1 MIIEKDNQ
9 LDDFLLENHNKDCFI
24 IPILS
29 DVNRHLLDNSLCAI
43 YVKIVDGEDGLLCF
57 NHGETLKISLE
68 KLLTINKFSSIFVHD
83 KKQLSHV
90 LEFGIDTPSGNV
102 LKDEVMKK
110 VVDVNLQHYMD
121 KNEPLSI
128 EEISTNTHDYF
139 YRVMWKM
146 KNTNRIIPILKHL
159 ELCREQVKLLEKNY
173 KLPIHEEYNNEIIE
187 NLSFVEKS
195 GLRKDDKIVFSEYNL
210 YTSTGRPSNRFG
222 GINFAALNKKD
233 ESRKPYTSRFQ
244 DGILVE
250 YDYDAYHLRLIG
262 HILDYKFPKGS
273 VHEHM
278 SEFYGDV
285 DYETSKSTSFQYLYG
300 RIPQEVI
307 DTNPFFFRVNNYIN
321 EIWSDFKRRD
331 FVESNIYNK
340 RIYKKNLSAMNRN
353 KLFNYMIQ
361 LLETENNMKVMSELI
376 PFLKDKQ
383 SKLILY
389 SYDSFLFDFKLTDGL
404 DFLKGVKEILEQDGV
419 FPTKSSKG
427 LNYHEMEDITEKL

>member
-9 LDDFLLENHNKDCFI
+9 LDDFLLENQNKDCFI

-29 DVNRHLLDNSLCAI
+29 DVNRHPLENTLCAV
-43 YVKIVDGEDGLLCF
+43 YVKIVDGDEGLLCF
-57 NHGETLKISLE
+57 NHGETLKLHSK
-68 KLLTINKFSSIFVHD
+68 KLLTLDKLGRKFVRD
-83 KKQLSHV
+83 KKQLNHIV
-90 LEFGIDTPSGNV
+90 KLED
-102 LKDEVMKK
+102 
-110 VVDVNLQHYMD
+110 VVDVNLQYYMS
-121 KNEPLSI
+121 KNEPLDWD
-128 EEISTNTHDYF
+128 ELSTNTHDYF

-159 ELCREQVKLLEKNY
+159 ELCREQVKVLERY
-173 KLPIHEEYNNEIIE
+173 FDLPIHKEYNDEIIDS
-187 NLSFVEKS
+187 LSFVESS
-195 GLRKDDKIVFSEYNL
+195 GLRRDDEMVYSEYNL
-210 YTSTGRPSNRFG
+210 FTSTGRPSNRFG

-250 YDYDAYHLRLIG
+250 FDYDAYHLRLIG
-262 HILDYKFPKGS
+262 HILDYQFPKGS

-300 RIPQEVI
+300 RIPQQVI
-307 DTNPFFFRVNNYIN
+307 DTNPFFSRVDKYIGK
-321 EIWSDFKRRD
+321 IWGKFKTQQFIESD
-331 FVESNIYNK
+331 IYNK
-340 RIYKKNLSAMNRN
+340 RIYRKNLSAMNRN

>member
-1 MIIEKDNQ
+1 MIIEKNNQ
-9 LDDFLLENHNKDCFI
+9 LDDFLLKNESQDCFI

-29 DVNRHLLDNSLCAI
+29 DVNLHPLQNSLCAI
-43 YVKIVDGEDGLLCF
+43 YIKIVGGEERMLCF
-57 NHGETLKISLE
+57 NHGETLKLNSK
-68 KLLTINKFSSIFVHD
+68 KLLDLDKLGRKFVRD
-83 KKQLSHV
+83 KKQLNHIV
-90 LEFGIDTPSGNV
+90 KLD
-102 LKDEVMKK
+102 D
-110 VVDVNLQHYMD
+110 VVDVNLQYYMN
-121 KNEPLSI
+121 KNEPLEW
-128 EEISTNTHDYF
+128 EELSTNTHDYF
-139 YRVMWKM
+139 HRVMWKM

-159 ELCREQVKLLEKNY
+159 ELCREQVRMLEKY
-173 KLPIHEEYNNEIIE
+173 YELPIHEDYNNEIID
-187 NLSFVEKS
+187 NLSFVEGS
-195 GLRKDDKIVFSEYNL
+195 GLRRGDDMVFSEYNL
-210 YTSTGRPSNRFG
+210 STSPGRPSNRFG

-233 ESRKPYTSRFQ
+233 ESRKPYKSRFQ

-250 YDYDAYHLRLIG
+250 FDYAAYHLRLIG

-300 RIPQEVI
+300 RIPQQVI
-307 DTNPFFFRVNNYIN
+307 DTNPFFSRVNKYIN
-321 EIWSDFKRRD
+321 EIWGEFKRGD
-331 FVESNIYNK
+331 FIKSNIYNK
-340 RIYKKNLSAMNRN
+340 RIYKKNLQAMNRN

-361 LLETENNMKVMSELI
+361 LLETENNMKVMTQLI

-404 DFLKGVKEILEQDGV
+404 DFLKSVKQILEQDGV

-427 LNYHEMEDITEKL
+427 LNYHEMKDITEKL

>member
-1 MIIEKDNQ
+1 MEKYYQ
-9 LDDFLLENHNKDCFI
+9 
-24 IPILS
+24 
-29 DVNRHLLDNSLCAI
+29 
-43 YVKIVDGEDGLLCF
+43 
-57 NHGETLKISLE
+57 
-68 KLLTINKFSSIFVHD
+68 
-83 KKQLSHV
+83 
-90 LEFGIDTPSGNV
+90 
-102 LKDEVMKK
+102 
-110 VVDVNLQHYMD
+110 
-121 KNEPLSI
+121 
-128 EEISTNTHDYF
+128 
-139 YRVMWKM
+139 
-146 KNTNRIIPILKHL
+146 
-159 ELCREQVKLLEKNY
+159 
-173 KLPIHEEYNNEIIE
+173 LPIHEQYNDEIID
-187 NLSFVEKS
+187 NLSFIESS
-195 GLRKDDKIVFSEYNL
+195 GLRKDDEMVYSEYNL

-250 YDYDAYHLRLIG
+250 FDYDAYHLRLIG

-307 DTNPFFFRVNNYIN
+307 DTNPFFSRVNDYIN
-321 EIWSDFKRRD
+321 EIWGEFKRED
-331 FVESNIYNK
+331 FIKSNIYNK

-376 PFLKDKQ
+376 PFLKGKQ

-404 DFLKGVKEILEQDGV
+404 DFLKSVKQILEQGGV
-419 FPTKSSKG
+419 FPTKSSRG

>member
-1 MIIEKDNQ
+1 MIIEKNNQ
-9 LDDFLLENHNKDCFI
+9 LDDFLLKNESQDCFI

-29 DVNRHLLDNSLCAI
+29 DVNLHPLQNSLCAI
-43 YVKIVDGEDGLLCF
+43 YIKIVGGEERMLCF
-57 NHGETLKISLE
+57 NHGETLKLNSK
-68 KLLTINKFSSIFVHD
+68 KLLDLDKLGRKFVRD
-83 KKQLSHV
+83 KKQLNHIV
-90 LEFGIDTPSGNV
+90 KLD
-102 LKDEVMKK
+102 D
-110 VVDVNLQHYMD
+110 VVDVNLQYYMN
-121 KNEPLSI
+121 KNEPLEW
-128 EEISTNTHDYF
+128 EELSTNTHDYF
-139 YRVMWKM
+139 HRVMWKM

-159 ELCREQVKLLEKNY
+159 ELCREQVRMLEKY
-173 KLPIHEEYNNEIIE
+173 YELPIHEDYNNEIID
-187 NLSFVEKS
+187 NLSFVEGS
-195 GLRKDDKIVFSEYNL
+195 GLRRGDDMVFSEYNL

-233 ESRKPYTSRFQ
+233 ESRKPYKSRFQ

-250 YDYDAYHLRLIG
+250 FDYDAYHLRLIG

-285 DYETSKSTSFQYLYG
+285 DYETSKSTSFQYVYG
-300 RIPQEVI
+300 RIPQQVI
-307 DTNPFFFRVNNYIN
+307 DTNPFFSRVDKYIGK
-321 EIWSDFKRRD
+321 IWGKFKTQQFIESD
-331 FVESNIYNK
+331 IYNK
-340 RIYKKNLSAMNRN
+340 RIYRKNLSAMNRN

-404 DFLKGVKEILEQDGV
+404 DFLKGVKGILEQDGV

>member
-1 MIIEKDNQ
+1 VIIEKNNQ
-9 LDDFLLENHNKDCFI
+9 LDDFLLENQNKDCFI

-29 DVNRHLLDNSLCAI
+29 DVNLHPLQNSLSAI
-43 YVKIVDGEDGLLCF
+43 YVKIVDGEERILCF
-57 NHGETLKISLE
+57 NHGETLKLNSK
-68 KLLTINKFSSIFVHD
+68 KLLDLDKLGRKFVRD
-83 KKQLSHV
+83 KKQLNHIV
-90 LEFGIDTPSGNV
+90 KLND
-102 LKDEVMKK
+102 
-110 VVDVNLQHYMD
+110 VVDVNLQYYMS
-121 KNEPLSI
+121 KNEPLEW
-128 EEISTNTHDYF
+128 EELSTNTHDYF
-139 YRVMWKM
+139 HRVMWKM

-159 ELCREQVKLLEKNY
+159 ELCREQVMMLEKHY
-173 KLPIHEEYNNEIIE
+173 KLPIHEAYNNEIIE
-187 NLSFVEKS
+187 NLSFIESS
-195 GLRKDDKIVFSEYNL
+195 GLRKDDDMVFSEYNL
-210 YTSTGRPSNRFG
+210 FTSTGRPSNRFG

-250 YDYDAYHLRLIG
+250 FDYDAYHLRLIG
-262 HILDYKFPKGS
+262 HILDYQFPKGS

-300 RIPQEVI
+300 RIPQQVI
-307 DTNPFFFRVNNYIN
+307 DTNPFFSRVNKYIN
-321 EIWSDFKRRD
+321 EIWGEFKRED
-331 FVESNIYNK
+331 FVKSNIYNK

-361 LLETENNMKVMSELI
+361 LLETENNMKVMTQLI

-404 DFLKGVKEILEQDGV
+404 DFLKSVKQILEQDGV

-427 LNYHEMEDITEKL
+427 LNYHEMKDITEKL

>member
-1 MIIEKDNQ
+1 MIIEKNNQ
-9 LDDFLLENHNKDCFI
+9 LDDFLLKNESQDCFI

-29 DVNRHLLDNSLCAI
+29 DVNLHPLQNSLCAI
-43 YVKIVDGEDGLLCF
+43 YIKIVGGEERMLCF
-57 NHGETLKISLE
+57 NHGETLKLNSK
-68 KLLTINKFSSIFVHD
+68 KLLDLDKLGRKFVRD
-83 KKQLSHV
+83 KKQLNHIV
-90 LEFGIDTPSGNV
+90 KLD
-102 LKDEVMKK
+102 D
-110 VVDVNLQHYMD
+110 VVDVNLQYYMN
-121 KNEPLSI
+121 KNEPLEW
-128 EEISTNTHDYF
+128 EELSTNTHDYF
-139 YRVMWKM
+139 HRVMWKM

-159 ELCREQVKLLEKNY
+159 ELCREQVRMLEKY
-173 KLPIHEEYNNEIIE
+173 YELPIHEDYNNEIID
-187 NLSFVEKS
+187 NLSFVEGS
-195 GLRKDDKIVFSEYNL
+195 GLRRGDDMVFSEYNL

-233 ESRKPYTSRFQ
+233 ESRKPYKSRFQ

-250 YDYDAYHLRLIG
+250 FDYDAYHLRLIG

-300 RIPQEVI
+300 RIPQQVI
-307 DTNPFFFRVNNYIN
+307 DTNPFFSRVNKYIN
-321 EIWSDFKRRD
+321 EIWGEFKRGD
-331 FVESNIYNK
+331 FIKSNIYNK
-340 RIYKKNLSAMNRN
+340 RIYKKNLQAMNRN

-361 LLETENNMKVMSELI
+361 LLETENNMKVMTQLI

-383 SKLILY
+383 SKLILC

-404 DFLKGVKEILEQDGV
+404 DFLKSVKQILEQDGV

-427 LNYHEMEDITEKL
+427 LNYHEMKDITEKL

>member
-1 MIIEKDNQ
+1 MIIEKNNQ
-9 LDDFLLENHNKDCFI
+9 LDDFLLKNESQDCFI

-29 DVNRHLLDNSLCAI
+29 DVNLHPLQNSLCAI
-43 YVKIVDGEDGLLCF
+43 YIKIVGGEERMLCF
-57 NHGETLKISLE
+57 NHGETLKLNSK
-68 KLLTINKFSSIFVHD
+68 KLMDLDKLGSKFVRD
-83 KKQLSHV
+83 KKQLNHIV
-90 LEFGIDTPSGNV
+90 KLD
-102 LKDEVMKK
+102 D
-110 VVDVNLQHYMD
+110 VVDVNLQYYMN
-121 KNEPLSI
+121 KNEPLEW
-128 EEISTNTHDYF
+128 EELSTNTHDYF
-139 YRVMWKM
+139 HRVMWKM

-159 ELCREQVKLLEKNY
+159 ELCREQVRMLEKY
-173 KLPIHEEYNNEIIE
+173 YELPIHEDYNNEIID
-187 NLSFVEKS
+187 NLSFVEGS
-195 GLRKDDKIVFSEYNL
+195 GLRRGDDMVFSEYNL

-233 ESRKPYTSRFQ
+233 ESRKPYKSRFQ

-250 YDYDAYHLRLIG
+250 FDYDAYHLRLIG

-300 RIPQEVI
+300 RIPQQVI
-307 DTNPFFFRVNNYIN
+307 DTNPFFSRVNKYIN
-321 EIWSDFKRRD
+321 EIWGEFKRGD
-331 FVESNIYNK
+331 FIKSNIYNK
-340 RIYKKNLSAMNRN
+340 RIYKKNLQAMNRN

-361 LLETENNMKVMSELI
+361 LLETENNMKVMTQLI

-404 DFLKGVKEILEQDGV
+404 DFLKSVKQILEQDGV

-427 LNYHEMEDITEKL
+427 LNYHEMKDITEKL

>member
-1 MIIEKDNQ
+1 VIIEKDNQ
-9 LDDFLLENHNKDCFI
+9 LDDFLLENQNKDCFI

-29 DVNRHLLDNSLCAI
+29 DVNRHPLENTLCAV
-43 YVKIVDGEDGLLCF
+43 YVKIVDGDEGLLCF
-57 NHGETLKISLE
+57 NHGETLKLSLE
-68 KLLTINKFSSIFVHD
+68 KLLTLDKLGRKFVRD
-83 KKQLSHV
+83 KKQLNHIV
-90 LEFGIDTPSGNV
+90 KLKNV
-102 LKDEVMKK
+102 I
-110 VVDVNLQHYMD
+110 DVNLQYYMD
-121 KNEPLSI
+121 KNEPL
-128 EEISTNTHDYF
+128 EWDELSTNTHDYF

-146 KNTNRIIPILKHL
+146 KNTNRIIPIFKHL
-159 ELCREQVKLLEKNY
+159 ELCREQVKVLEKY
-173 KLPIHEEYNNEIIE
+173 YQLPIHKQYNDEIIN
-187 NLSFVEKS
+187 NLSFIESS
-195 GLRKDDKIVFSEYNL
+195 GLRKDDEMVYSEYNL

-250 YDYDAYHLRLIG
+250 FDYDAYHLRLIG

-300 RIPQEVI
+300 RIPQQVI
-307 DTNPFFFRVNNYIN
+307 DTNPFFSRVNNYIT
-321 EIWSDFKRRD
+321 EIWGEFKRED
-331 FVESNIYNK
+331 FIKSNIYNK

-419 FPTKSSKG
+419 FPTKSSRG

>member
-1 MIIEKDNQ
+1 MIIEKNNQ
-9 LDDFLLENHNKDCFI
+9 LDDFLLKNESQDCFI

-29 DVNRHLLDNSLCAI
+29 DVNLHPLQNSLCAI
-43 YVKIVDGEDGLLCF
+43 YIKIVGGEERMLCF
-57 NHGETLKISLE
+57 NHGETLKLNSK
-68 KLLTINKFSSIFVHD
+68 KLLDLDKLGRKFVRD
-83 KKQLSHV
+83 KKQLNHIV
-90 LEFGIDTPSGNV
+90 KLND
-102 LKDEVMKK
+102 
-110 VVDVNLQHYMD
+110 VVDVNLQYYMN
-121 KNEPLSI
+121 KNEPLEW
-128 EEISTNTHDYF
+128 EELSTNTHDYF
-139 YRVMWKM
+139 HRVMWKM

-159 ELCREQVKLLEKNY
+159 ELCREQVRMLEKY
-173 KLPIHEEYNNEIIE
+173 YELPIHEDYNNEIID
-187 NLSFVEKS
+187 NLSFVEGS
-195 GLRKDDKIVFSEYNL
+195 GLRRGDDMVFSEYNL

-233 ESRKPYTSRFQ
+233 ESRKPYKSRFQ

-250 YDYDAYHLRLIG
+250 FDYDAYHLRLIG

-300 RIPQEVI
+300 RIPQQVI
-307 DTNPFFFRVNNYIN
+307 DTNPFFSRVNKYIN
-321 EIWSDFKRRD
+321 EIWGEFKRGD
-331 FVESNIYNK
+331 FIKSNIYNK
-340 RIYKKNLSAMNRN
+340 RIYKKNLQAMNRN

-361 LLETENNMKVMSELI
+361 LLETENNMKVMTQLI

-404 DFLKGVKEILEQDGV
+404 DFLKSVKQILEQDGV

-427 LNYHEMEDITEKL
+427 LNYHEMKDITEKL

>member
-1 MIIEKDNQ
+1 VIIEKDSQ
-9 LDDFLLENHNKDCFI
+9 LDDFLLKNQDKDCFI

-29 DVNRHLLDNSLCAI
+29 DVNRHPLENSLCAV
-43 YVKIVDGEDGLLCF
+43 YVKIVDGEEGLLCF
-57 NHGETLKISLE
+57 NHGETLKLSLE
-68 KLLTINKFSSIFVHD
+68 KLLTLDKLGRKFVRD
-83 KKQLSHV
+83 KKQINHIVKL
-90 LEFGIDTPSGNV
+90 TNV
-102 LKDEVMKK
+102 I
-110 VVDVNLQHYMD
+110 DVNLQYYMS
-121 KNEPLSI
+121 KNEPLDLD
-128 EEISTNTHDYF
+128 ELSTNTHDYF

-159 ELCREQVKLLEKNY
+159 ELCRRQVKLLEKY
-173 KLPIHEEYNNEIIE
+173 YDLPIHEEYNDEIID
-187 NLSFVEKS
+187 NLSFVESS
-195 GLRKDDKIVFSEYNL
+195 GLRKDDEIVYSEYNL
-210 YTSTGRPSNRFG
+210 FTSTGRPSNRFG

-250 YDYDAYHLRLIG
+250 FDYDAYHLRLIG
-262 HILDYKFPKGS
+262 HILDYQFPKGS

-300 RIPQEVI
+300 RIPQQVI
-307 DTNPFFFRVNNYIN
+307 DTNPFFSRVNKYIG
-321 EIWSDFKRRD
+321 EIWGKFKTQQFIESD
-331 FVESNIYNK
+331 IYNK
-340 RIYKKNLSAMNRN
+340 RIYRKNLSAMNRN

-376 PFLKDKQ
+376 PYLKDKQ

>member
-9 LDDFLLENHNKDCFI
+9 LDDFLLENQNKDCFI

-29 DVNRHLLDNSLCAI
+29 DVNRHPLENTLCAV
-43 YVKIVDGEDGLLCF
+43 YVKIVDGEEGLLCF
-57 NHGETLKISLE
+57 NHGETLKLSLE
-68 KLLTINKFSSIFVHD
+68 KLLTLDKLGRKFVRD
-83 KKQLSHV
+83 KKQLNHIV
-90 LEFGIDTPSGNV
+90 KLED
-102 LKDEVMKK
+102 
-110 VVDVNLQHYMD
+110 VVDVNLQYYMS
-121 KNEPLSI
+121 KNEPLDWD
-128 EEISTNTHDYF
+128 ELSTNTHDYF

-159 ELCREQVKLLEKNY
+159 ELCREQVKVLERY
-173 KLPIHEEYNNEIIE
+173 FDLPIHKEYNDEIIDS
-187 NLSFVEKS
+187 LSFVESS
-195 GLRKDDKIVFSEYNL
+195 GLRKDDEMVYSEYNL
-210 YTSTGRPSNRFG
+210 FTSTGRPSNRFG

-250 YDYDAYHLRLIG
+250 FDYDAYHLRLIG
-262 HILDYKFPKGS
+262 HILDYQFPKGS

-300 RIPQEVI
+300 RIPQQVI
-307 DTNPFFFRVNNYIN
+307 DTNPFFSRVDKYIGK
-321 EIWSDFKRRD
+321 IWGKFKTQQFIESD
-331 FVESNIYNK
+331 IYNK
-340 RIYKKNLSAMNRN
+340 RIYRKNLSAMNRN

-404 DFLKGVKEILEQDGV
+404 DFLKGVKEILEQNGV

>member
-9 LDDFLLENHNKDCFI
+9 LDDFLLENQNKDCFL

-29 DVNRHLLDNSLCAI
+29 DVNRHPLENTLCAV
-43 YVKIVDGEDGLLCF
+43 YVKIIDGNEGLLCF
-57 NHGETLKISLE
+57 NHGETLKLSLE
-68 KLLTINKFSSIFVHD
+68 KVLTLDKLGRKFVRD
-83 KKQLSHV
+83 KKQLNHIV
-90 LEFGIDTPSGNV
+90 KLED
-102 LKDEVMKK
+102 
-110 VVDVNLQHYMD
+110 VVDVNLQYYMS
-121 KNEPLSI
+121 KNEPLDWD
-128 EEISTNTHDYF
+128 ELSTNTHDYF

-159 ELCREQVKLLEKNY
+159 ELCREQVEILERYFN
-173 KLPIHEEYNNEIIE
+173 LPIHEEYNDEIIDS
-187 NLSFVEKS
+187 LSFIESS
-195 GLRKDDKIVFSEYNL
+195 GLRKDDEMVYSEYNL
-210 YTSTGRPSNRFG
+210 FTSTGRPSNRFG

-250 YDYDAYHLRLIG
+250 FDYDAYHLRLIG
-262 HILDYKFPKGS
+262 HILDYQFPKGS

-300 RIPQEVI
+300 RIPQQVI
-307 DTNPFFFRVNNYIN
+307 DTNPFFSRVDKYIGK
-321 EIWSDFKRRD
+321 IWGKFKTQQFIESD
-331 FVESNIYNK
+331 IYNK
-340 RIYKKNLSAMNRN
+340 RIYRKNLSAMNRN

>member
-1 MIIEKDNQ
+1 MIIEKNNQ
-9 LDDFLLENHNKDCFI
+9 LDDFLLKNESQDCFI

-29 DVNRHLLDNSLCAI
+29 DVNLHPLQNSLCAI
-43 YVKIVDGEDGLLCF
+43 YIKIVGGEERMLCF
-57 NHGETLKISLE
+57 NHGETLKLNSK
-68 KLLTINKFSSIFVHD
+68 KLLDLDKLGRKFVRD
-83 KKQLSHV
+83 KKQLNHIV
-90 LEFGIDTPSGNV
+90 KLD
-102 LKDEVMKK
+102 D
-110 VVDVNLQHYMD
+110 VVDVNLQYYMN
-121 KNEPLSI
+121 KNEPLEW
-128 EEISTNTHDYF
+128 EELSTNTHDYF
-139 YRVMWKM
+139 HRVMWKM

-159 ELCREQVKLLEKNY
+159 ELCREQVRMLEKY
-173 KLPIHEEYNNEIIE
+173 YELPIHEDYNNEIID
-187 NLSFVEKS
+187 NLSFVEGS
-195 GLRKDDKIVFSEYNL
+195 GLRRGDDMVFSEYNL

-233 ESRKPYTSRFQ
+233 ESRKPYKSRFQ

-250 YDYDAYHLRLIG
+250 FDYDAYHLRLIG

-300 RIPQEVI
+300 RIPQQVI
-307 DTNPFFFRVNNYIN
+307 DTNPFFSRVNKYIN
-321 EIWSDFKRRD
+321 EIWGEFKRGD
-331 FVESNIYNK
+331 FIKSNIYNK
-340 RIYKKNLSAMNRN
+340 RIYKKNLQAMNRN

-361 LLETENNMKVMSELI
+361 LLETENNMKVMTQLI

-404 DFLKGVKEILEQDGV
+404 DFLKSVKQILEQDGV
-419 FPTKSSKG
+419 FPTKTSKG
-427 LNYHEMEDITEKL
+427 LNYHEMEDITERL

>member
-1 MIIEKDNQ
+1 MIIEKNNQ
-9 LDDFLLENHNKDCFI
+9 LDDFLVKNESQDCFI

-29 DVNRHLLDNSLCAI
+29 DVNLHPLDNSLCAI
-43 YVKIVDGEDGLLCF
+43 YIKIVGGEERMLCF
-57 NHGETLKISLE
+57 NHGETLKLNSK
-68 KLLTINKFSSIFVHD
+68 KLLDLDKLGRKFVRD
-83 KKQLSHV
+83 KKQLNHIV
-90 LEFGIDTPSGNV
+90 KLD
-102 LKDEVMKK
+102 D
-110 VVDVNLQHYMD
+110 VVDVNLQYYMN
-121 KNEPLSI
+121 KNEPLEW
-128 EEISTNTHDYF
+128 EELSTNTHDYF
-139 YRVMWKM
+139 HRVMWKM

-159 ELCREQVKLLEKNY
+159 ELCREQVRMLEKY
-173 KLPIHEEYNNEIIE
+173 YELPIHEDYNNEIID
-187 NLSFVEKS
+187 NLSFVEGS
-195 GLRKDDKIVFSEYNL
+195 GLRRGDDMVFSEYNL

-233 ESRKPYTSRFQ
+233 ESRKPYKSRFQ

-250 YDYDAYHLRLIG
+250 FDYDAYHLRLIG

-300 RIPQEVI
+300 RIPQQVI
-307 DTNPFFFRVNNYIN
+307 DTNPFFSRVNKYIN
-321 EIWSDFKRRD
+321 EIWGEFKRGD
-331 FVESNIYNK
+331 FIKSNIYNK
-340 RIYKKNLSAMNRN
+340 RIYKKNLQAMNRN

-361 LLETENNMKVMSELI
+361 LLETENNMKVMTQLI

-404 DFLKGVKEILEQDGV
+404 DFLKSVKQILEQDGV

-427 LNYHEMEDITEKL
+427 LNYHEMKDITEKL

>member
-1 MIIEKDNQ
+1 MIIEKNNQ
-9 LDDFLLENHNKDCFI
+9 LDDFLLKNESRDCFI

-29 DVNRHLLDNSLCAI
+29 DVNRHPLDNSLCAV
-43 YVKIVDGEDGLLCF
+43 YVKIVNGDEGLVCF
-57 NHGETLKISLE
+57 NHGETLKLNLE
-68 KLLTINKFSSIFVHD
+68 KLLTLDKLGRKFVRD
-83 KKQLSHV
+83 KKQLNHIV
-90 LEFGIDTPSGNV
+90 KLKNV
-102 LKDEVMKK
+102 I
-110 VVDVNLQHYMD
+110 DVNLQYYMD
-121 KNEPLSI
+121 KNEPL
-128 EEISTNTHDYF
+128 EWDELSTNTHDYF

-146 KNTNRIIPILKHL
+146 KNTNRIIPIFKHL
-159 ELCREQVKLLEKNY
+159 ELCREQVKVLEKY
-173 KLPIHEEYNNEIIE
+173 YQLPIHEQYNDEIIN
-187 NLSFVEKS
+187 NLSFIESS
-195 GLRKDDKIVFSEYNL
+195 GLRKDDDMVYSEYNL

-250 YDYDAYHLRLIG
+250 FDYDAYHLRLIG
-262 HILDYKFPKGS
+262 QILDYKFPKGS

-300 RIPQEVI
+300 RIPQQVI
-307 DTNPFFFRVNNYIN
+307 DTNPFFSRVNNYITK
-321 EIWSDFKRRD
+321 IWGEFKRED
-331 FVESNIYNK
+331 FIKSNIYNK

-404 DFLKGVKEILEQDGV
+404 DFLKGVKEILEQNGV
-419 FPTKSSKG
+419 FPTKSSRG

>member
-9 LDDFLLENHNKDCFI
+9 LDDFLLENQNKDCFI

-29 DVNRHLLDNSLCAI
+29 DVNRHPLENTLCAV
-43 YVKIVDGEDGLLCF
+43 YVKIVDGEEGLLCF
-57 NHGETLKISLE
+57 NHGETLKLSLE
-68 KLLTINKFSSIFVHD
+68 KLLTLDKLGRKFVRD
-83 KKQLSHV
+83 KKQLNHIV
-90 LEFGIDTPSGNV
+90 KLKNV
-102 LKDEVMKK
+102 I
-110 VVDVNLQHYMD
+110 DVNLQYYMD
-121 KNEPLSI
+121 KNEPL
-128 EEISTNTHDYF
+128 EWDELSTNTHDYF

-146 KNTNRIIPILKHL
+146 KNTNRIIPIFKHL
-159 ELCREQVKLLEKNY
+159 ELCREQVKVLEKY
-173 KLPIHEEYNNEIIE
+173 YQLPIHKQYNDEIIN
-187 NLSFVEKS
+187 NLSFIESS
-195 GLRKDDKIVFSEYNL
+195 GLRKDDEMVYSEYNL

-250 YDYDAYHLRLIG
+250 FDYDAYHLRLIG

-300 RIPQEVI
+300 RIPQQVI
-307 DTNPFFFRVNNYIN
+307 DTNPFFSRVNNYIN
-321 EIWSDFKRRD
+321 EIWGEFKRED
-331 FVESNIYNK
+331 FVKSNIYNK